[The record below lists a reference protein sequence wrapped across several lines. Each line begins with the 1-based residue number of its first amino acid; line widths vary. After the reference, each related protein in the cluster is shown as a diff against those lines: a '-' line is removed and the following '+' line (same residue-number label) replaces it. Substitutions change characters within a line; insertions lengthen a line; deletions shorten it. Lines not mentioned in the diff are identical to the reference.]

1 MKIQIVST
9 MYNNIFFFH
18 FVTEALKSLFLF
30 SLISWYVGNLTH
42 NEVESLV
49 KSMSTVPKD
58 GMFLIKDSSTSPGN
72 YCLYVW

>member
-1 MKIQIVST
+1 MKSQIVST
-9 MYNNIFFFH
+9 MYNNIFFSFCYRG
-18 FVTEALKSLFLF
+18 LKKSFPF
-30 SLISWYVGNLTH
+30 SLISWYVGDLTH
-42 NEVESLV
+42 DKIDSLV

>member
-1 MKIQIVST
+1 MRRQIVSI
-9 MYNNIFFFH
+9 MYNNNFFH
-18 FVTEALKSLFLF
+18 FVTEALKNLFLF

-42 NEVESLV
+42 NEIESLV

-58 GMFLIKDSSTSPGN
+58 GMFLIRNSCTSPGN

>member
-1 MKIQIVST
+1 MKSQIMST
-9 MYNNIFFFH
+9 IYNNFFFH
-18 FVTEALKSLFLF
+18 FVTEALKSLFFF
-30 SLISWYVGNLTH
+30 SLISWYVGDLTH
-42 NEVESLV
+42 DKIDSLV